1 MIEVRDVSFS
11 YSDGVPILSGVSLTI
26 PTGDYV
32 GIVGPNGSGK
42 STLVRHF
49 NALLVPH
56 HGTVLVDGLD
66 IRNRRDRPAIR
77 QKVGLVFQNPE
88 NQIVGT
94 IVEDD
99 VAFGPENLGL
109 ATTEIRRRVD
119 EALERVSLAEFKDR
133 SPSTLSGGQKQRLAI
148 GSVLAMRPSH
158 LVLDEP
164 LSMLDP
170 TGREEVLSVVK
181 RLNGEHG
188 VTVVYV
194 THSIEELLLSRRVI
208 ALSKGRVVY
217 DGATSDFLSDAK
229 LHQSLEMEAP
239 MLIRMSLELR
249 RRRLI
254 SGDLPRDLE
263 GLVDRLC
270 S

>member
-1 MIEVRDVSFS
+1 MIEVKGVSFN
-11 YSDGVPILSGVSLTI
+11 YPEGPRVLSDIQLAI

-42 STLVRHF
+42 STLVRLF
-49 NALLVPH
+49 NGLLLPQS
-56 HGTVLVDGLD
+56 GTVLVDGLD
-66 IRNRRDRPAIR
+66 VLNRRDRPAIR

-109 ATTEIRRRVD
+109 STPVIRQRVD
-119 EALERVSLAEFKDR
+119 EALARVGLGDLKDR

-148 GSVLAMRPSH
+148 GSVLAMLPYH

-170 TGREEVLSVVK
+170 TGREEVLSVVA
-181 RLNGEHG
+181 RLNRDPGI
-188 VTVVYV
+188 TVVYV
-194 THSIEELLLSRRVI
+194 THALEELLQSNRVV
-208 ALSKGRVVY
+208 ALSEGKVIFDGPTARFLGEGDLHRKLDLEVPPLLKIASGLKKANLLKG
-217 DGATSDFLSDAK
+217 
-229 LHQSLEMEAP
+229 E
-239 MLIRMSLELR
+239 
-249 RRRLI
+249 
-254 SGDLPRDLE
+254 LPRDLAS
-263 GLVDRLC
+263 LVEALC